1 MGGVD
6 NPSLSIM
13 SNPEQFGF
21 YLVTA
26 TGTGIIKALVIYGAD
41 VATREMI
48 ESDGFV
54 YTEPVSIYHNFT
66 VYAISSD
73 TDQIADITAPG
84 LGG

>member
-1 MGGVD
+1 MGGVA

-13 SNPEQFGF
+13 PNPEQFGF

-26 TGTGIIKALVIYGAD
+26 IGTGIIKALVIYGDD
-41 VATREMI
+41 VVAREMI

-54 YTEPVSIYHNFT
+54 YTEPVSIYSGFT

-73 TDQIADITAPG
+73 TNQIATITAPG
-84 LGG
+84 MGW